1 MDQDLFFCEKC
12 GAPFPLFDD
21 LQVHLFTTHYEE
33 TATAMDD
40 SPVAPAPAAA
50 PVTTPAPAPTASAS
64 PATPEATQPPV

>member
-33 TATAMDD
+33 TAMDD
-40 SPVAPAPAAA
+40 SPVAPAPAPATVAA
-50 PVTTPAPAPTASAS
+50 PTPAAAPAASS
-64 PATPEATQPPV
+64 PATPEAKQPPV